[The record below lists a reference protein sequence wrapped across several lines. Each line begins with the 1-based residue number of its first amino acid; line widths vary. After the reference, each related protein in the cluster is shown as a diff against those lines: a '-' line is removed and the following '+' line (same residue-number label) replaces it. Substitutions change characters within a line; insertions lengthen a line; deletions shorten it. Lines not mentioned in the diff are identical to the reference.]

1 MGEYE
6 SLEDVTRVARGLHQ
20 HGPAFAAWA
29 ELQGGDPDRLA
40 DFEEGYLGAWDSPE
54 EWAREVLDDQSLEAE
69 LDQAV
74 PDSLRGYVSID
85 YAAFARDAQL
95 GGDVAIVWRP
105 GGVWVFSTH

>member
-1 MGEYE
+1 VGEYE
-6 SLEDVTRVARGLHQ
+6 LLEDVSRVAHGLYQ

-29 ELQGGDPDRLA
+29 KLQDGDPDRLA
-40 DFEEGYLGAWDSPE
+40 EFEEGYLGAWDSPE
-54 EWAREVLDDQSLEAE
+54 EWAREVLDDRTLESE
-69 LDQAV
+69 LDQAL

-105 GGVWVFSTH
+105 DGVWVFRTH